1 MSAATTAAAG
11 AATSAE
17 ANRGIAV
24 ETRAT
29 GAVVLWLDRPGRLNA
44 LGVAMTEALREGVE
58 RAVETKATAL
68 FIRARGRSFC
78 TGADLK
84 ERRTMTAAQQYAHN
98 RAINAAVNAVD
109 AAPMPTVAVINGP
122 AMGGGLEL
130 ALACDIRIACEG
142 AELGL
147 TESRIGAI
155 PGAGGT
161 QRLPRLVGV
170 SQALFMMYAGETFPG
185 RRAYEIGLVNE
196 CVPDG
201 ELDAAAERYLDLLG
215 SRSPASARA
224 LKNVVLEGMQV
235 SLTDGLELEH
245 KALRAVFGSA
255 DYAEGLA
262 AFAEKRPPRF
272 AR

>member
-1 MSAATTAAAG
+1 MSAATSE
-11 AATSAE
+11 AATP
-17 ANRGIAV
+17 ANQGVAV
-24 ETRAT
+24 ETRAS
-29 GAVVLWLDRPGRLNA
+29 GAAVLWLDRPDRLNA
-44 LGVAMTEALREGVE
+44 LGVAMTEALREAVQ
-58 RAVETKATAL
+58 RAVETRATAL

-109 AAPMPTVAVINGP
+109 AAPMPTIAVINGA

-130 ALACDIRIACEG
+130 ALACDIRIA
-142 AELGL
+142 AESAEIGL
-147 TESRIGAI
+147 TEARIGAI
-155 PGAGGT
+155 PGAGCT
-161 QRLPRLVGV
+161 QRLPRLIGA
-170 SQALFMMYAGETFPG
+170 SQALYLMYAGETVAG
-185 RRAYEIGLVNE
+185 RRAREIGLVND

-201 ELDAAAERYLDLLG
+201 DLDAAAERYLELLG

-224 LKNVVLEGMQV
+224 LKNVVREGLRV